1 MDLFSALIW
10 GDPHFITLDKKSFT
24 FNGLGEYTMVAID
37 DGTFE
42 LQARTKRTSG
52 RGLGTVFSAAAAK
65 DTNTPAVE
73 GRINSNGNSVV
84 VYLFDSLCYS
94 LMDMEVQMSAVS
106 RIEKFSLH
114 FSSSSLPS
122 LSLYG

>member
-73 GRINSNGNSVV
+73 GRINSNGKFWPCCG
-84 VYLFDSLCYS
+84 LFIWLI
-94 LMDMEVQMSAVS
+94 V
-106 RIEKFSLH
+106 
-114 FSSSSLPS
+114 
-122 LSLYG
+122 

>member
-106 RIEKFSLH
+106 RTEKFSLH

>member
-24 FNGLGEYTMVAID
+24 FNGLGEYTMVAVD

-65 DTNTPAVE
+65 DKNTPAVE
-73 GRINSNGNSVV
+73 GRINSNGNSGLAV
-84 VYLFDSLCYS
+84 VYLYD
-94 LMDMEVQMSAVS
+94 
-106 RIEKFSLH
+106 
-114 FSSSSLPS
+114 
-122 LSLYG
+122 

>member
-1 MDLFSALIW
+1 MLINTEVRKYLLFDLFSALIW
-10 GDPHFITLDKKSFT
+10 GDPHFITLDNKSFT

-65 DTNTPAVE
+65 EMNTPAVE
-73 GRINSNGNSVV
+73 GRINSNGNTA
-84 VYLFDSLCYS
+84 LFASCCCL
-94 LMDMEVQMSAVS
+94 LM
-106 RIEKFSLH
+106 
-114 FSSSSLPS
+114 
-122 LSLYG
+122 